1 MPYKQG
7 YNVLPKLG
15 KLNGSYFELD
25 KAEFIKEKQ
34 KAIKNQACSFRHN
47 YTKEIEETIC
57 DFISQQTGCVGNFD
71 ELALQLKEDLVVHRF
86 EKDKDWVCMSHVCF
100 PSNWFPEKQIGKS
113 FFEIHQPVPLMRLDN
128 SDKLV
133 QAMIHS
139 SPYERSVWT
148 VIFERCIN
156 GHPIYPKKDFD
167 SKNPE
172 IFIRWERQVII
183 GFPQIESALF
193 TIGQNIIEEDDI
205 DKKAL
210 YLSLKNMKTEHIKY
224 KGLEKSYE
232 DLLTYLQ

>member
-1 MPYKQG
+1 MPYKDG

-15 KLNGSYFELD
+15 KVKGPYFD
-25 KAEFIKEKQ
+25 SNKAEFLREKQ
-34 KAIKNQACSFRHN
+34 KAIKNQSCSFRHN
-47 YTKEIEETIC
+47 FTTAIEETIC
-57 DFISQQTGCVGNFD
+57 NFISQETGCIGDFD
-71 ELALQLKEDLVVHRF
+71 ELALQVKEDLVVHRF
-86 EKDKDWVCMSHVCF
+86 YQGKDWVCMSHVCF
-100 PSNWFPEKQIGKS
+100 PSNWHPEEQIGKS

-128 SDKLV
+128 ADKIV

-167 SKNPE
+167 INNPQLY
-172 IFIRWERQVII
+172 IRWERQVII
-183 GFPQIESALF
+183 GFPQINSALF
-193 TIGQNIIEEDDI
+193 SIGQNIISEADI

-210 YLSLKNMKTEHIKY
+210 YFALKDMKIEHIKY

-232 DLLTYLQ
+232 NLLTYLQ